1 MKKVD
6 VQYAIEAIENIS
18 LHNRWDRDLY
28 GEKVH
33 KTVIKALEKQIPKKL
48 VIKVSAQM
56 IHGYLYKDKCCYCPT
71 CDSFRGNLDYEP
83 HRIIKYNFCTDCG
96 QALDWSGEDE

>member
-33 KTVIKALEKQIPKKL
+33 KTVEIIENKL
-48 VIKVSAQM
+48 KEIENN
-56 IHGYLYKDKCCYCPT
+56 DKT
-71 CDSFRGNLDYEP
+71 TSN
-83 HRIIKYNFCTDCG
+83 
-96 QALDWSGEDE
+96 